1 MHQPYQFKKRVSR
14 VDTVV
19 SFRKIQFSFF
29 LGRDFDAT
37 TTSSNG
43 DRSYVNSSEIEVGA
57 TESEDSDDEAPIRRK
72 AGAKNRIVS
81 DDESSDEEEQKLR
94 RSMYEAEELEEAT
107 PIEDLAYSKL
117 TRRSINTVTYR
128 PLHAPEG
135 DESSDDESI
144 IIEDSEEEVSQA
156 KQEPESKRDELLD
169 VADISRLTSSPFRS
183 PLRQVFNNSAVNNSF
198 NTSIGT
204 KMSSTISSFKEDSQL
219 LDEAAG
225 GAEVKTKKM
234 SVSRSEYEAEK
245 QSKEQLEREIANCL
259 QLLKMSEQMPDK
271 GVKIQSRLNMLLQQI
286 DEKNELLTSLE
297 IDESKGIKKEIAK
310 SFQSSFESSVV
321 SINESIPAV
330 DAIIKSVEAA
340 QPKHTGKI
348 GLQNFQHQQA
358 LTVEKLE
365 DIQQNIEERPLE
377 TELDT
382 PPKYLKVELM
392 SHQLHAIK
400 FMLWREKK
408 QPRGGILA
416 GNLRNNL
423 KRSHIN
429 LLVTIF

>member
-1 MHQPYQFKKRVSR
+1 MKVVLMMNQLCQLKKRVSR
-14 VDTVV
+14 VDTAV
-19 SFRKIQFSFF
+19 SFRKIKFSLF

-37 TTSSNG
+37 TTSSNA
-43 DRSYVNSSEIEVGA
+43 DKSYVNSSEIEVVA
-57 TESEDSDDEAPIRRK
+57 IESEDSEDEAPIRRK
-72 AGAKNRIVS
+72 TTARNRIVS
-81 DDESSDEEEQKLR
+81 DDESSDEEEKLR
-94 RSMYEAEELEEAT
+94 KSMYEAEELEDET
-107 PIEDLAYSKL
+107 PIEDMVYSKL
-117 TRRSINTVTYR
+117 TRRSIDAVAFR
-128 PLHAPEG
+128 PSHAPEG

-144 IIEDSEEEVSQA
+144 IIEESEEEVAQT
-156 KQEPESKRDELLD
+156 KQQSESKRDELMAL
-169 VADISRLTSSPFRS
+169 ADDSRLSTSSFRS
-183 PLRQVFNNSAVNNSF
+183 PLRQVSNNSSTVNNSF

-204 KMSSTISSFKEDSQL
+204 KMSSTITSFKEDSHL
-219 LDEAAG
+219 LEEAAG
-225 GAEVKTKKM
+225 GAEVKIQKM

-245 QSKEQLEREIANCL
+245 QSREQLEREIAKCL
-259 QLLKMSEQMPDK
+259 KLIKMSEQMPDK
-271 GVKIQSRLNMLLQQI
+271 GVKIQSRLNMLLGQI
-286 DEKNELLTSLE
+286 DEKNKLINSLE
-297 IDESKGIKKEIAK
+297 IDETKGIKKEIAK
-310 SFQSSFESSVV
+310 SFQSSFENSVV
-321 SINESIPAV
+321 SINDSIPAV

-340 QPKHTGKI
+340 QPKYTGKI

-416 GNLRNNL
+416 G
-423 KRSHIN
+423 ICG
-429 LLVTIF
+429 TI